1 MSPVTD
7 DVGLL
12 VVLLSDLLFLELE
25 VIRSALLS
33 EALLIGMVLLE
44 SIGLMSPVT
53 DDVRLLVV
61 LLSDLFF
68 LELEV
73 IRSALLSEALLSG
86 MVLLEPVMSPI
97 IAAL

>member
-1 MSPVTD
+1 
-7 DVGLL
+7 
-12 VVLLSDLLFLELE
+12 VLLSDLL
-25 VIRSALLS
+25 
-33 EALLIGMVLLE
+33 
-44 SIGLMSPVT
+44 
-53 DDVRLLVV
+53 
-61 LLSDLFF
+61 F